1 MIRIESLTKKYT
13 IYAHKTDI
21 LKELFHPLRRV
32 YHREFWALDG
42 INCTI
47 GHGETVGILGK
58 NGAGKSTL
66 LKIITGVLTP
76 TSGKVI
82 TEGNISSLLELGAG
96 FNPEYTGIENIYL
109 HGVITGVSHEEM
121 SAKIPAILEFADI
134 GDFIHQKVKH
144 YSSGMYARLAFAV
157 AITVDPDILIVD
169 EALSV
174 GDMRFQQKCYRK
186 FAELQNAG
194 KTILFVTHDIIMIKN
209 YCTRALWVSD
219 GKIVEDGTPE
229 DVCKHYIAHMSYD
242 AERISSPT
250 HGSDGF
256 EPAKK
261 SSIPR
266 ISTHAA
272 ESFGDRG
279 AEITTVAL
287 YNRNSGESHAI
298 YRYGDWIVIEAS
310 VETHQRITSPG
321 IGVIFK
327 DRVGNQIFGI
337 GNYIYNIHF
346 DDMCENSSYLIRIEF
361 KLPPL
366 QNGEYSV
373 TIALS
378 EGTQENHIQH
388 HWVHDI
394 TSLRVENEAIAFR
407 IGNQIILDPES
418 VILKSEQTDGE

>member
-1 MIRIESLTKKYT
+1 MIQIDSLTKKYT
-13 IYAHKTDI
+13 IYPHKSDI
-21 LKELFHPLRRV
+21 LKELFHPLRRI
-32 YHREFWALDG
+32 YHRDFWALDG
-42 INCTI
+42 VSCTI
-47 GHGETVGILGK
+47 GRGETVGILGK

-76 TSGKVI
+76 SGGSVK
-82 TEGNISSLLELGAG
+82 TEGSISSLLELGAG
-96 FNPEYTGIENIYL
+96 FNPEYSGIENIYL
-109 HGVITGVSHEEM
+109 HGMITGFSKEEM
-121 SAKIPAILEFADI
+121 NAKIPAILEFAEI

-186 FAELQNAG
+186 FSELQNAG
-194 KTILFVTHDIIMIKN
+194 KTILFVTHDVMMVKN
-209 YCTRALWVSD
+209 YCTRAIWISE
-219 GKIVEDGTPE
+219 GKIVEDGSVE
-229 DVCKHYIAHMSYD
+229 EVCKHYIAQMSYD
-242 AERISSPT
+242 TAPAVSST
-250 HGSDGF
+250 KELSGIEEKASELH
-256 EPAKK
+256 
-261 SSIPR
+261 R
-266 ISTHAA
+266 ISTQFA

-287 YNRNSGESHAI
+287 YNRENGESHVG
-298 YRYGDWIVIEAS
+298 YRYGEWIRLEAE
-310 VETHQRITSPG
+310 VVTYQRITSPG

-337 GNYIYNIHF
+337 GNYIYDVHF
-346 DDMCENSSYLIRIEF
+346 DDMSEHSNYLIVIEF
-361 KLPPL
+361 ALPPI

-394 TSLRVENEAIAFR
+394 TSIRVENDAIAYR
-407 IGNQIILDPES
+407 IGNAVILPNES
-418 VILKSEQTDGE
+418 VILQSERIGGN